1 MWFDTGELS
10 SWEQQQ
16 SHGDVM
22 DFNVVSSS
30 PLLLENDDFV
40 VARVSLGG
48 AVVAVV
54 QQ

>member
-1 MWFDTGELS
+1 MWFDTGES
-10 SWEQQQ
+10 SSCEQQQ

-22 DFNVVSSS
+22 DFNVDSSS

-40 VARVSLGG
+40 VACVSLGG
-48 AVVAVV
+48 VVVVVV